1 MPTPKLNSMRFL
13 EAHQVAYEPFT
24 YEPDSRDAAEV
35 AVKIGAP
42 VSHVYKTL
50 VVERPGNPKPVLIM
64 IAADRHL
71 NLKKFAAAIGEK
83 KVNMAAHADAERMTG
98 LKVGGISAL
107 ALVHKRW
114 PVYIDQPAT
123 TLEHIYISAG
133 QRGINL
139 RVPVKDLIRV
149 LNVTVVEATDAD
161 TPEPPVE

>member
-1 MPTPKLNSMRFL
+1 MSTPKLNSMRFL
-13 EAHQVAYEPFT
+13 EAQQVVYQVFT

-50 VVERPGNPKPVLIM
+50 VVERGSTPKPALIM

-71 NLKKFAAAIGEK
+71 HLKKFAAAIGEK

-107 ALVHKRW
+107 ALVQKHW
-114 PVYIDQPAT
+114 PVYLDKPAT
-123 TLEHIYISAG
+123 ELEHIYISAG
-133 QRGINL
+133 QRGLNL
-139 RVPVKDLIRV
+139 KVPVADLIRV
-149 LNVTVVEATDAD
+149 LNVTIVEATEVGAAPDGG
-161 TPEPPVE
+161 